1 MSEAALQLKGLSKA
15 YGPVRALMDVSL
27 TLRRGMV
34 LGLLGDNGA
43 GKSTL
48 VRCVSGNEIPDHGV
62 ILVDGCPVQID
73 SPHAARALGIETVHQ
88 DLALVPTLNVAENL
102 FLNREIARGG
112 MMLRPLGW
120 LNKRAMY
127 AQARAI
133 LDELNVVLPSMR
145 LAVERLSGGQ
155 RQAVAVGRAAAWG
168 SHIVIMDEPSAA
180 LGVAQARNVRQ
191 LIAKLASKQVAVL
204 LITHNMQEAIEV
216 CDRAVVLRHGR
227 KVGEVDTADVSA
239 RDLVDLITGAAPSQE
254 LDDEAQL

>member
-1 MSEAALQLKGLSKA
+1 
-15 YGPVRALMDVSL
+15 
-27 TLRRGMV
+27 
-34 LGLLGDNGA
+34 
-43 GKSTL
+43 
-48 VRCVSGNEIPDHGV
+48 
-62 ILVDGCPVQID
+62 
-73 SPHAARALGIETVHQ
+73 
-88 DLALVPTLNVAENL
+88 
-102 FLNREIARGG
+102 